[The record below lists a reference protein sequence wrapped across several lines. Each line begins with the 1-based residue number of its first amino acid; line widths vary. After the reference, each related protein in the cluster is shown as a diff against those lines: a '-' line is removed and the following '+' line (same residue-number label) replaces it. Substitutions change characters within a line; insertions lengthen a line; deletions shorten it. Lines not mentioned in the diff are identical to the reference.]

1 MNSPKSDGFQ
11 LAAFFAWLG
20 ELVLYLCKGM
30 RVGLRWIYHNTLR
43 HYKRRIVVLSKR
55 AYRRGKAGVAAFLA
69 AVY

>member
-30 RVGLRWIYHNTLR
+30 RVG
-43 HYKRRIVVLSKR
+43 
-55 AYRRGKAGVAAFLA
+55 A
-69 AVY
+69 AVDLSQHLAPL